1 VKRSKKKTDWELNE
15 LGQHPEFLKLIAA
28 ARARF
33 VAGRKLSLQEMK
45 RAVLPQSSLK
55 RRKRATSQKGR

>member
-1 VKRSKKKTDWELNE
+1 MKRIKKNADWELNG

-33 VAGRKLSLQEMK
+33 AAGRKLSLEEMK
-45 RAVLPQSSLK
+45 RAVLPRRSLK
-55 RRKRATSQKGR
+55 RRKRATSPKGR